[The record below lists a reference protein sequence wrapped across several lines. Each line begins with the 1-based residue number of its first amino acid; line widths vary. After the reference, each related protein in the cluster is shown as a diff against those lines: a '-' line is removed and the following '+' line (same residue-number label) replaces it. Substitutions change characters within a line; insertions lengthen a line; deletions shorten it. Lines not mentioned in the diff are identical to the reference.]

1 MTEQTWKKTLQEFRK
16 KHAKPKIKRKKD
28 HPLNPLS
35 DYLYGTDRCEGEAR
49 LVKIA
54 HFANDVREKQA
65 IAEDGR
71 LITLGDDGAEDKD
84 VDLINGQWHIQNDF
98 DYEKIK
104 RIRDKDMVL
113 IEKLPRKENTLFE
126 YWTAK
131 VVGYNCFGP
140 FVSKGN
146 TYDYIVAKYKTDN
159 GALWGYGK
167 TIEAA
172 RAFLG
177 LKLYDEYKEI
187 IHHIA
192 CRNKLRKK

>member
-1 MTEQTWKKTLQEFRK
+1 MTQATVNETVRAFRK
-16 KHAKPKIKRKKD
+16 KFAKPKPKRKKD
-28 HPLNPLS
+28 RPLNPLS
-35 DYLYGTDRCEGEAR
+35 DYWYRTDRCEDEAR
-49 LVKIA
+49 IVKLA
-54 HFANDVREKQA
+54 YFANDVREKQA

-126 YWTAK
+126 YWSAK

-140 FVSKGN
+140 YINSSKEP
-146 TYDYIVAKYKTDN
+146 DYIVAKYKTDN

-167 TIEAA
+167 TIEEA